1 MRSGSVADQPLIEL
15 LGSLAAQRASGRLEV
30 RDGKR
35 KRQLWFEGGK
45 LSAHKSNLRSESAER
60 IAERQ
65 PDLTPEQVAT
75 KQGRKRVLGVLTQT
89 QGEWTFTPN
98 EVPKRRAAVDLPKVA
113 WSALN
118 GPLDATLAERQLAGL
133 GARFPTLRQQGVALD
148 ELPLVGDA
156 LGLIED
162 LDGQRPLDDVLEFC
176 PVQPD
181 EARRIL
187 YLAMCFGLVQ
197 FGASEGLFAK
207 VEGADD
213 DPFGDDPFDDDFAPP
228 DVELDFGDLD
238 DDTDHGHAAAPPP
251 PRDHDLLE
259 LRQTL
264 ARLQDAE
271 DHFAVLSVHWDD
283 DVNTMRQ
290 AYFALAQRLHPDRWN
305 DAGAEKQELVGT
317 IFARVSEAWAVLGDD
332 DARKAYTD
340 RVVHG
345 VKSEDELAMEK
356 VRAILEAEDTFK
368 QGLMRFNRG
377 DMVAAHELFKEAHEQ
392 VPEEF
397 EFQAYYGYTTF
408 RLNWNGDK
416 QVAQRGVQL
425 IKDATDKATK
435 LDSGWVLMGMVWRE
449 VGQPVKAIAAFKK
462 ALELNPGSSDAE
474 RELRRAAHERRK
486 QLDEEKKAE
495 AKKKGL
501 FGRLFGGKK

>member
-30 RDGKR
+30 LDGKR

-45 LSAHKSNLRSESAER
+45 LNAHKSNLRSESAER
-60 IAERQ
+60 ISERQ
-65 PDLTPEQVAT
+65 PDLSPEQVAT
-75 KQGRKRVLGVLTQT
+75 KQGRKRVLGVLSQT
-89 QGEWTFTPN
+89 TGEWTFTPN
-98 EVPKRRAAVDLPKVA
+98 EVPKRRAAVDLPAVA
-113 WSALN
+113 WEALN
-118 GPLDATLAERQLAGL
+118 GSLDGTLAERQLAGL
-133 GARFPTLRQQGVALD
+133 GARFPTLRQQGVSLD
-148 ELPLVGDA
+148 ELPLVGNA

-176 PVQPD
+176 PVVPD
-181 EARRIL
+181 EARKIL
-187 YLAMCFGLVQ
+187 YLAMCFGLVE
-197 FGASEGLFAK
+197 FGAAEGLFAK
-207 VEGADD
+207 VEGAADADD
-213 DPFGDDPFDDDFAPP
+213 DPFGDEFAPP
-228 DVELDFGDLD
+228 DVELDFDDLD
-238 DDTDHGHAAAPPP
+238 DPTDHGHSVQAPPA
-251 PRDHDLLE
+251 RDHDLLE

-271 DHFAVLSVHWDD
+271 DHFAVLAVRWDD
-283 DVNTMRQ
+283 DFGTMRQ

-305 DAGAEKQELVGT
+305 DASAEKQELVVA
-317 IFARVSEAWAVLGDD
+317 IFARVTEAWNVLGDD

-340 RVVHG
+340 RIVHG

-397 EFQAYYGYTTF
+397 EFQAYFGYTTF

-416 QVAQRGVQL
+416 QLAQRGVQL
-425 IKDATDKATK
+425 IKDATDQATK

-449 VGQPVKAIAAFKK
+449 VGQPAKAIAAFKK